1 MFKGYLHK
9 SAANKHKK
17 ELAQSVVVPFRN
29 TLKEHY
35 SHLLYQQQQGLPI
48 LKRTKLKQKD
58 FKTQVSAR
66 QIQSLYTQVL
76 GIFES
81 QQAHL
86 AKKVKVLIYCSSLS
100 DFEKEVLFRIN
111 KYHNWYKQSII
122 WSAWV
127 DEQGENNFHNFGK
140 EVEYTVPD
148 DLLKLSRKLIKQA
161 KKKIKRPNLNHI
173 NTFLLDSK
181 VIDLVESKQAKHF
194 EYFAKLYLLPNT
206 LGQKRQ
212 KPIEL
217 PLYNNTHFLKEL
229 NNGERRK
236 SLQLSF
242 RDDEV
247 FVTSV
252 LEFENALLRDDGE
265 VIGLDWGL
273 NSLFTDN
280 KGNMFG
286 KKLMRRLRGLDFE
299 LITLQKQLQSDGIKP
314 STSPEYNKFNK
325 KIRRLLKNEIGRI
338 LNRLTP
344 TEISE
349 LVVEDLNF
357 QLGGLSR
364 QLNRILKRSG
374 RTLIREKLE
383 SLTESKGVKITKVN
397 PAYTSQMCSNCGF
410 INNKNRKTQAQF
422 KCLCCGMTKNA
433 DVNAAINILQRRS
446 LNISLFIKH
455 TKLKVMLLQKHKNNC
470 LRCVSLSTSG

>member
-1 MFKGYLHK
+1 M
-9 SAANKHKK
+9 
-17 ELAQSVVVPFRN
+17 VPFRN
-29 TLKEHY
+29 NPKEHY

-81 QQAHL
+81 QQSHL
-86 AKKVKVLIYCSSLS
+86 EKRVKTMIYCSSLS
-100 DFEKEVLFRIN
+100 DFDKEALFRVN
-111 KYHNWYKQSII
+111 KYHNWYKQSIT
-122 WSAWV
+122 WKAWV
-127 DEQGENNFHNFGK
+127 NQNGEVNFHHIGQPIDYN
-140 EVEYTVPD
+140 VPD

-161 KKKIKRPNLNHI
+161 KKRIKRPNLNHI

-194 EYFAKLYLLPNT
+194 EYFAKLSLLPNK
-206 LGQKRQ
+206 LGQKKQ

-217 PLYNNTHFLKEL
+217 PLFNNSYFLKEL
-229 NNGERRK
+229 KNGERRK

-242 RDDEV
+242 RDNEV
-247 FVTSV
+247 FVTSI
-252 LEFENALLRDDGE
+252 LEFENAPIRDSGE

-280 KGNMFG
+280 NGNMFG
-286 KKLMRRLRGLDFE
+286 NKLMRRLRGLDFE
-299 LITLQKQLQSDGIKP
+299 LITLQKQLQSEGIKP

-338 LNRLTP
+338 LNQLTP
-344 TEISE
+344 TEVSE

-357 QLGGLSR
+357 QFGGLSR

-383 SLTESKGVKITKVN
+383 SLTESKGIKITKVN
-397 PAYTSQMCSNCGF
+397 PSYTSQMCSNCGF
-410 INNKNRKTQAQF
+410 VNKKNRKTQAQF
-422 KCLCCGMTKNA
+422 KCLCCGMAKNA

-455 TKLKVMLLQKHKNNC
+455 AKLKVMLHQKHKDNC
-470 LRCVSLSTSG
+470 LRCASLSTSG

>member
-9 SAANKHKK
+9 SAANKNKT
-17 ELAQSVVVPFRN
+17 ELAQTVLIPFRN

-35 SHLLYQQQQGLPI
+35 SHLLFQQQQGFPI

-76 GIFES
+76 AIFES

-86 AKKVKVLIYCSSLS
+86 EKKVKIMIYCSSLN

-111 KYHNWYKQSII
+111 KYHNWYKDEIK
-122 WSAWV
+122 WKAWV
-127 DEQGENNFHNFGK
+127 DENGEINFHHFGK
-140 EVEYTVPD
+140 EVNYTVPD
-148 DLLKLSRKLIKQA
+148 ELLKLSRILIKQA
-161 KKKIKRPNLNHI
+161 KRKRKRPNLNHI
-173 NTFLLDSK
+173 NTFSLDSK
-181 VIDLVESKQAKHF
+181 VIDLVESKKAKHF
-194 EYFAKLYLLPNT
+194 EYFAKLSLLPQYK
-206 LGQKRQ
+206 GKKQ

-217 PLYNNTHFLKEL
+217 PLYNNSYFLENLKT
-229 NNGERRK
+229 GERRK

-242 RDDEV
+242 KDNEV
-247 FVTSV
+247 FVTSI
-252 LEFENALLRDDGE
+252 LEFENAPLRDSGE

-314 STSPEYNKFNK
+314 STSPEYNRFNK
-325 KIRRLLKNEIGRI
+325 KIRRLLKNEIGRM
-338 LNRLTP
+338 LNKLTP
-344 TEISE
+344 TEVSE

-357 QLGGLSR
+357 QFGGLSR

-383 SLTESKGVKITKVN
+383 SLTESKGIKITKVN

-410 INNKNRKTQAQF
+410 LNKKNRKTQAQF

-455 TKLKVMLLQKHKNNC
+455 AKLKVMLHQKHKDNC
-470 LRCVSLSTSG
+470 LKCSLLSTSG

>member
-9 SAANKHKK
+9 SAANKNKT
-17 ELAQSVVVPFRN
+17 ELAQTALVPFRN

-35 SHLLYQQQQGLPI
+35 SHLIYQQQQGLPI

-58 FKTQVSAR
+58 FKTKVSAR

-76 GIFES
+76 AIFES

-86 AKKVKVLIYCSSLS
+86 EKKVKIMIYCSSLS
-100 DFEKEVLFRIN
+100 DFDKEVLFRIN
-111 KYHNWYKQSII
+111 KYHNWYKQEIRWKS
-122 WSAWV
+122 WV
-127 DEQGENNFHNFGK
+127 DENGEINFHNLGK
-140 EVEYTVPD
+140 EIDYKVPD
-148 DLLKLSRKLIKQA
+148 DLLKLSRILIKQA

-194 EYFAKLYLLPNT
+194 DYFAKLSLLPQSK
-206 LGQKRQ
+206 GKKQ

-217 PLYNNTHFLKEL
+217 PLYNNSYFLENLKT
-229 NNGERRK
+229 GERRK

-242 RDDEV
+242 KENEI
-247 FVTSV
+247 FITSV
-252 LEFENALLRDDGE
+252 LEFENAPIRDSGE

-314 STSPEYNKFNK
+314 STSSEYNKFNK

-338 LNRLTP
+338 LNKLTP
-344 TEISE
+344 TKVSE

-357 QLGGLSR
+357 QFGGLSR

-410 INNKNRKTQAQF
+410 VTKKNRKTQAQF
-422 KCLCCGMTKNA
+422 KCLCCGRTLNA
-433 DVNAAINILQRRS
+433 DVNAAMNILQRRS

-455 TKLKVMLLQKHKNNC
+455 SKLKVMLHQKHKDNC
-470 LRCVSLSTSG
+470 LRCSSLSTSG